1 VPIQY
6 VTDDASRRIRVT
18 LTDPLTVAELIAS
31 VERQLADGAWR
42 YGLLVDARGTFPAP
56 RPVDMRSFAARIRE
70 LVATHGPRG
79 PIAIVAR
86 ESGAIIGAHMYVFLS
101 GNTESIEVFWD
112 VDDARQWLDGRIA
125 TGHESSE

>member
-1 VPIQY
+1 MPIQY